1 MPTQKGIISKQ
12 IFTVKMAFNYEL
24 WNGREEMAC
33 DEAELGEEEFAE
45 KKSYQQ
51 NLQQQVIFS
60 TLWWTFVVLIH
71 VHC

>member
-1 MPTQKGIISKQ
+1 
-12 IFTVKMAFNYEL
+12 
-24 WNGREEMAC
+24 MAC

-60 TLWWTFVVLIH
+60 TL
-71 VHC
+71 